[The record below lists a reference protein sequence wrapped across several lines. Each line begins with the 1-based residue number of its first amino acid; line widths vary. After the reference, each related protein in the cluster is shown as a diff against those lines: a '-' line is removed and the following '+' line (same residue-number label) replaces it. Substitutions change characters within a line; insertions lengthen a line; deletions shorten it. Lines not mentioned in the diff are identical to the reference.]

1 MVLSHDEVVTVREMA
16 RKLGL
21 KMQEVQKQLTRL
33 GEQPHLAPDTVLELD
48 TAELVALEF
57 GRKVDRI
64 RPEKD
69 PKTLR

>member
-1 MVLSHDEVVTVREMA
+1 LILPHDEVVTVRELA

-21 KMQEVQKQLTRL
+21 KMQEIQKQLARL
-33 GEQPHLAPDTVLELD
+33 GESPSLSPDTVLELD

-57 GRKVDRI
+57 GRKVDRT

-69 PKTLR
+69 PKLLR